1 MGGWDVLLVE
11 AAPFLG
17 AGVRTLWFGGH
28 PYTFGP
34 RHFLTRDPKVY
45 EYLNSIVQ
53 LRDCTEHEFL
63 TYVEPDGQF
72 YQYPIHE
79 DDIERMPD
87 GDEIKAEL
95 KAAGVAN
102 PKNLEEYWISSV
114 GRRLYSKFV
123 DKYSKKMWGID
134 DNRLIDSFE
143 WSPKGVAIRRGPRA
157 AWGGFMSAYPY
168 APDGYNRY
176 FEVATEGVK
185 PLLSTKIEKYDI
197 PNRSVWIKGEKHAF
211 DLIVN
216 TISPDELFDRCHGEL
231 RYMGRDFHKIVF
243 PVEHVFPE
251 RVYFLYY
258 ANDEQFTRIV
268 EFKKLTRHEAPTSL
282 LGMEIPSH
290 NGKYYPLP
298 FEADRAIARKYF
310 ELMPQHVYSMG
321 RAGSYR
327 YPIDIGDCISQAL
340 EFARHVKAGGRDY
353 PVPGEKYRGRW
364 RW

>member
-1 MGGWDVLLVE
+1 
-11 AAPFLG
+11 
-17 AGVRTLWFGGH
+17 
-28 PYTFGP
+28 
-34 RHFLTRDPKVY
+34 
-45 EYLNSIVQ
+45 
-53 LRDCTEHEFL
+53 
-63 TYVEPDGQF
+63 
-72 YQYPIHE
+72 
-79 DDIERMPD
+79 
-87 GDEIKAEL
+87 
-95 KAAGVAN
+95 
-102 PKNLEEYWISSV
+102 V